1 MADLKPMVLTV
12 VTPDDKAF
20 EAKVKF
26 ISGRALDG
34 DFGFY
39 PNPAP
44 HVVALDIAELDVTDQ
59 DDKKYK
65 LAIFGGFLEIDK
77 NQATLVTP
85 SCEVPESIDP
95 ERAQR
100 ARQRAEERLAADRD
114 DVDVPRARAAL
125 KRALLRIDIT
135 SGL

>member
-1 MADLKPMVLTV
+1 M
-12 VTPDDKAF
+12 
-20 EAKVKF
+20 
-26 ISGRALDG
+26 
-34 DFGFY
+34 
-39 PNPAP
+39 
-44 HVVALDIAELDVTDQ
+44 VALDIAELDVTDQ